1 MQLTRTFWQMTFPAD
16 AVDSGLDMS
25 ERFQAGLD
33 LTIRYLETLKARGV
47 TRVLV
52 SAQLLEELKRGGQ
65 PAVHSTAPR
74 HIPAAGTKPHVPG
87 VHLAGRAT
95 IAPVQAGTSEP
106 VGASTA
112 AVQQRAAGEPLFRY
126 QSEPGLM
133 FDASSPGLKRQSPE
147 EKSAAFEEL
156 RKRVLAC
163 TKCPHLARTRK
174 NVVFGVGNINAE
186 LMFVGEAPGVEEDEQ
201 GEPFVGKAG
210 QLLTKIIQA
219 MGLTREK
226 VYIGNVL
233 KCRPD
238 TPPGVPGNRKPT
250 YEEMQTCVPY
260 LHEQIFL
267 IGPKVIVALGATAVE
282 GMFNKRNIQITK
294 IRGHWLEWNGIPVMP
309 TYHPS
314 YLLRNPA
321 VTVKREVWEDML
333 AVMERLGMPISE
345 KQRNYFR
352 TR

>member
-1 MQLTRTFWQMTFPAD
+1 
-16 AVDSGLDMS
+16 MS

-33 LTIRYLETLKARGV
+33 LTIRYLEALKARGV

-52 SAQLLEELKRGGQ
+52 SAKLLEELKHGGQ
-65 PAVHSTAPR
+65 PAAHPGALQL
-74 HIPAAGTKPHVPG
+74 PHGPGGRLHNPG
-87 VHLAGRAT
+87 VHLAGRVT
-95 IAPVQAGTSEP
+95 IAPVPAPAGGKPTDASP
-106 VGASTA
+106 SSGVGCMS
-112 AVQQRAAGEPLFRY
+112 GEPLFRY

-133 FDASSPGLKRQSPE
+133 FDSSASRLNRRSPE

-156 RKRVLAC
+156 RRRVLAC
-163 TKCPHLARTRK
+163 TKCLHLARTRK

-210 QLLTKIIQA
+210 QLLTKIIQT
-219 MGLTREK
+219 MGLSRDK

-294 IRGHWLEWNGIPVMP
+294 IRGHWLDWNGIPVMP

-333 AVMERLGMPISE
+333 AVMEKLGMPITE

-352 TR
+352 AR